1 MQGAIPDASDKVS
14 SPVITSVTFQMN
26 QQLWVEPVGDIVL
39 ARMRGRCDVET
50 IKEIHQR
57 VFELVKDT
65 HQVKVLYDGLEME
78 DPTVDMAVLQ
88 QKMDAEAWEQH
99 GPILLRRA
107 ILVPNTRI
115 AYLARIAFG
124 QFGEGAYRVFYN
136 DMAQAI
142 LWLEEKI

>member
-1 MQGAIPDASDKVS
+1 
-14 SPVITSVTFQMN
+14 MN
-26 QQLWVEPVGDIVL
+26 QQLWVEPVGNIVL
-39 ARMRGRCDVET
+39 ARLRGRCNEQLL
-50 IKEIHQR
+50 KECQHR

-65 HQVKVLYDGLEME
+65 HQVKVLYDALEMDE
-78 DPTVDMAVLQ
+78 PTVDMALFQ
-88 QKMDAEAWEQH
+88 QQMDVEAWEQR
-99 GPILLRRA
+99 GPVPLRRA

-142 LWLEEKI
+142 LWLEQKI

>member
-1 MQGAIPDASDKVS
+1 
-14 SPVITSVTFQMN
+14 MN
-26 QQLWVEPVGDIVL
+26 QQQLWVEPVGEIIL
-39 ARMRGRCDVET
+39 ARLRGRCDENVLREC
-50 IKEIHQR
+50 QAR
-57 VFELVKDT
+57 VLMLLKDT
-65 HQVKVLYDGLEME
+65 QQIKVLYDALELE
-78 DPTVDMAVLQ
+78 DPTVDMALLQ
-88 QKMDAEAWEQH
+88 QKMDLEAWK
-99 GPILLRRA
+99 PLNPVPLRRA

>member
-1 MQGAIPDASDKVS
+1 M
-14 SPVITSVTFQMN
+14 MN
-26 QQLWVEPVGDIVL
+26 QQLWVEPVGALVL
-39 ARMRGRCDVET
+39 ARLRGRCDED
-50 IKEIHQR
+50 ILKECQRR

-65 HQVKVLYDGLEME
+65 HQVKVLYDALELE
-78 DPTVDMAVLQ
+78 DPTVDMALLQ
-88 QKMDAEAWEQH
+88 DKMDAEAKERL
-99 GPILLRRA
+99 GPIVLRRA

-142 LWLEEKI
+142 LWLEEKV

>member
-1 MQGAIPDASDKVS
+1 LAHRIEFES
-14 SPVITSVTFQMN
+14 SNKTGEWQMN
-26 QQLWVEPVGDIVL
+26 PQLWVEPVGDMVL
-39 ARMRGRCDVET
+39 ARLRGRCDEQVL
-50 IKEIHQR
+50 KECQHL

-65 HQVKVLYDGLEME
+65 RQMKVLYDALELE
-78 DPTVDMAVLQ
+78 DPTVDMALLQ
-88 QKMDAEAWEQH
+88 EKMDAEAWDQL
-99 GPILLRRA
+99 GPMPLRRA
-107 ILVPNTRI
+107 VLVPNTRI

>member
-1 MQGAIPDASDKVS
+1 MVPATQHRI
-14 SPVITSVTFQMN
+14 
-26 QQLWVEPVGDIVL
+26 
-39 ARMRGRCDVET
+39 
-50 IKEIHQR
+50 
-57 VFELVKDT
+57 FELVKDT
-65 HQVKVLYDGLEME
+65 SHVKVLYDALEME
-78 DPTVDMAVLQ
+78 DPTVDMVLLL
-88 QKMDAEAWEQH
+88 QKMDSEAWEQI
-99 GPILLRRA
+99 GPIPLRRA

>member
-1 MQGAIPDASDKVS
+1 MDQ
-14 SPVITSVTFQMN
+14 
-26 QQLWVEPVGDIVL
+26 QQLWVEPVGEIVL
-39 ARMRGRCDVET
+39 ARLRGRCDEEVL
-50 IKEIHQR
+50 KECQR
-57 VFELVKDT
+57 RVIELVKDT
-65 HQVKVLYDGLEME
+65 GQVKVLYDALELE
-78 DPTVDMAVLQ
+78 EPTVDMALLQ
-88 QKMDAEAWEQH
+88 QKMDSDAWAQY
-99 GPILLRRA
+99 GPIPLRRA

>member
-1 MQGAIPDASDKVS
+1 M
-14 SPVITSVTFQMN
+14 TY
-26 QQLWVEPVGDIVL
+26 QQLWVEPVGDLVL
-39 ARMRGRCDVET
+39 ARVRGRCDEDVL
-50 IKEIHQR
+50 KECQRR

-65 HQVKVLYDGLEME
+65 RQVKVLYDALELE
-78 DPTVDMAVLQ
+78 EPTVDMALFQ
-88 QKMDAEAWEQH
+88 DRMDAEAHERL
-99 GPILLRRA
+99 GPIVLRRA

-142 LWLEEKI
+142 LWLEEKSGFT